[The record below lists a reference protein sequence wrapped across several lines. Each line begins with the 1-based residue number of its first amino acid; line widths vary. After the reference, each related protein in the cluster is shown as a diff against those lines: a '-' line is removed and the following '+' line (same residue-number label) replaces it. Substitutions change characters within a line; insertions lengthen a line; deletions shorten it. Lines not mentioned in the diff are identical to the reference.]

1 MIKLA
6 VIGCGHWGPNHI
18 RVFNSLPDS
27 TVGAVV
33 DLDDNRLRSVRET
46 YPEIRCERDYRRVL
60 EDPGFDAVVVATPVS
75 SHYDIVRESILA
87 GKHVLC
93 EKPLCKN
100 SEQAQELVGLALA
113 KGRTLMVGHVFLF
126 NPGIMKLKELVESG
140 ELGELQYLSA
150 SRANLGAFCPD
161 INVAYD
167 LATHDIS
174 IFNWLL
180 GSEPEAVSATGAS
193 FVQSNIEDVAFV
205 SMRYPGNVLTNI
217 HVSWLD
223 PKKVRQITVVG
234 RRQMAT
240 WDDLQPTSPIA
251 IYDKGAMTVRDY
263 GDYGE
268 YLRLSTWEGDIRLPR
283 VRPDEPLKLQAIQ
296 FLEWLRDGHIQN
308 GHAGH
313 CGSEFNLGV
322 IRVLEAVEVSIRQGG
337 TPVAVERTEAKRSR
351 VRAT

>member
-18 RVFNSLPDS
+18 RNFNALPDS
-27 TVGAVV
+27 TVDAVA
-33 DLDDNRLRSVRET
+33 DPDEGRLEHVRRM
-46 YPEIRCERDYRRVL
+46 YPGLRCERDYLPTVN
-60 EDPGFDAVVVATPVS
+60 DSNIDAVVIATPVS
-75 SHYDIVRESILA
+75 THYEIARESLLA

-93 EKPLCKN
+93 EKPLCKD
-100 SEQAQELVGLALA
+100 SEQGEELVELARANGCL
-113 KGRTLMVGHVFLF
+113 LMVGHVFLF
-126 NPGIMKLKELVESG
+126 NAGILKLKELIDTG
-140 ELGELQYLSA
+140 ELGTIRYLSA
-150 SRANLGAFCPD
+150 SRTNLGPIRSD
-161 INVAYD
+161 VDVAYD

-180 GSEPEAVSATGAS
+180 GSEPEVVSATGAS
-193 FVQSNIEDVAFV
+193 FVRSNIEDVAFA
-205 SMRYPGNVLTNI
+205 SMRYPENVLTNI

-283 VRPDEPLKLQAIQ
+283 VRPDEPLKLQDAQ
-296 FLEWLRDGHIQN
+296 FLEWLRDGHIHN
-308 GHAGH
+308 GHGGH
-313 CGSEFNLGV
+313 CDAQFTLG
-322 IRVLEAVEVSIRQGG
+322 IISILEAISISMENSG
-337 TPVAVERTEAKRSR
+337 TPVSVRRKEGTRSP
-351 VRAT
+351 VSA

>member
-18 RVFNSLPDS
+18 RVFNSLPYS
-27 TVGAVV
+27 RVGAVV
-33 DLDDNRLRSVRET
+33 DLDGERLGSVREA
-46 YPEIRCERDYRRVL
+46 YPEIRCERDYRKVL
-60 EDPGFDAVVVATPVS
+60 EDPTFDAVVVATPVS
-75 SHYDIVRESILA
+75 THYEIVRKSILA

-93 EKPLCKN
+93 EKPLCED
-100 SEQAQELVGLALA
+100 SEQAQELVGLALEESCV
-113 KGRTLMVGHVFLF
+113 LMVAHVFLF
-126 NPGIMKLKELVESG
+126 NPGIMKLKELVDTG

-150 SRANLGAFCPD
+150 SRTNLGAFCSD

-174 IFNWLL
+174 IFNYLL
-180 GSEPEAVSATGAS
+180 GSEPEVVSATGAS
-193 FVQSNIEDVAFV
+193 FVRSNIEDVAFV
-205 SMRYPGNVLTNI
+205 SMRYPGNVLTNL
-217 HVSWLD
+217 HASWLD

-268 YLRLSTWEGDIRLPR
+268 YLRLSTWEGDIR
-283 VRPDEPLKLQAIQ
+283 
-296 FLEWLRDGHIQN
+296 
-308 GHAGH
+308 
-313 CGSEFNLGV
+313 
-322 IRVLEAVEVSIRQGG
+322 
-337 TPVAVERTEAKRSR
+337 
-351 VRAT
+351 

>member
-1 MIKLA
+1 VIDLA

-18 RVFNSLPDS
+18 RIFNSLPES
-27 TVGAVV
+27 RVGAVV
-33 DLDDNRLRSVRET
+33 DLDEEKLRSVHEM
-46 YPEIRCERDYRRVL
+46 YPEIRCEPDYRTVL
-60 EDPGFDAVVVATPVS
+60 ENPGFDAVVVATPVS
-75 SHYDIVRESILA
+75 SHYKIVRESILA

-93 EKPLCKN
+93 EKPLCEN
-100 SEQAQELVGLALA
+100 SEQAEELLGLAQA
-113 KGRTLMVGHVFLF
+113 EGRVLMVGHVFLF
-126 NPGIMKLKELVESG
+126 NPGVMKLKELVDTG

-150 SRANLGAFCPD
+150 SRANLGAFCSD

-180 GSEPEAVSATGAS
+180 DGEPEVVSATGAS
-193 FVQSNIEDVAFV
+193 FVRSGVEDVAFV
-205 SMRYPGNVLTNI
+205 SMRYPGNVLANI

-283 VRPDEPLKLQAIQ
+283 VRPDEPLKLQALQ
-296 FLEWLRDGHIQN
+296 FVEWLQGGHIRNGHSGRRDG
-308 GHAGH
+308 G
-313 CGSEFNLGV
+313 FTLGI
-322 IRVLEAVEVSIRQGG
+322 IRVLEAINISMKNSG
-337 TPVAVERTEAKRSR
+337 TPVSVGRKEGTRSP
-351 VRAT
+351 VRA

>member
-1 MIKLA
+1 VIDLA

-18 RVFNSLPDS
+18 RIFNSLPES
-27 TVGAVV
+27 RVGAVV
-33 DLDDNRLRSVRET
+33 DLDEDKLRSVHEM
-46 YPEIRCERDYRRVL
+46 YPEIRCEPDYRKVL
-60 EDPGFDAVVVATPVS
+60 ENPSFDAVVVATPVS
-75 SHYDIVRESILA
+75 NHYKIVRESILA

-93 EKPLCKN
+93 EKPLCEN
-100 SEQAQELVGLALA
+100 SEQAEELLGLAQA
-113 KGRTLMVGHVFLF
+113 EGRVLMVGHVFLF
-126 NPGIMKLKELVESG
+126 NPGVMKLKELVDTG

-150 SRANLGAFCPD
+150 SRANLGAFCSD

-180 GSEPEAVSATGAS
+180 DGEPEVVSATGAS
-193 FVQSNIEDVAFV
+193 FVRSGVEDVAFV
-205 SMRYPGNVLTNI
+205 SMRYPGNVLANI

-283 VRPDEPLKLQAIQ
+283 VRPDEPLKLQDAQ
-296 FLEWLRDGHIQN
+296 FLEWLQDGHIHN
-308 GHAGH
+308 GHSGH
-313 CGSEFNLGV
+313 CDAQFTLGI
-322 IRVLEAVEVSIRQGG
+322 IRILEAISISMENSG
-337 TPVAVERTEAKRSR
+337 TPVSVRRKEGTRSP
-351 VRAT
+351 VSA

>member
-1 MIKLA
+1 MIDLA

-18 RVFNSLPDS
+18 RIFNSLPES
-27 TVGAVV
+27 RVGAVV
-33 DLDDNRLRSVRET
+33 DLDEDKLRSVHEM
-46 YPEIRCERDYRRVL
+46 YPEIRCEPDYRKVL
-60 EDPGFDAVVVATPVS
+60 ENPSFDAVVVATPVS
-75 SHYDIVRESILA
+75 NHYKIVRESILA

-93 EKPLCKN
+93 EKPLCEN
-100 SEQAQELVGLALA
+100 SEQAEELLGLAQA
-113 KGRTLMVGHVFLF
+113 EGRVLMVGHVFLF
-126 NPGIMKLKELVESG
+126 NPGVMKLKELVDTG

-150 SRANLGAFCPD
+150 SRANLGAFCSD

-180 GSEPEAVSATGAS
+180 DGEPEVVSATGAS
-193 FVQSNIEDVAFV
+193 FVRSGVEDVAFV
-205 SMRYPGNVLTNI
+205 SMRYPGNVLANI

-283 VRPDEPLKLQAIQ
+283 VRPDEPLKLQDAQ
-296 FLEWLRDGHIQN
+296 FLEWLQDGHIHN
-308 GHAGH
+308 GHSGH
-313 CGSEFNLGV
+313 CDAQFTLGI
-322 IRVLEAVEVSIRQGG
+322 IRILEAISISMENSG
-337 TPVAVERTEAKRSR
+337 TPVSVRRKEGTRSP
-351 VRAT
+351 VSA